1 MEDWDEGESSTPS
14 FASSA
19 PSSGFGRGN
28 PSGREGALSRW
39 RGRVVAAAVRIEP
52 MAQVVLEV
60 EGVVVLALVEGVV
73 DSALVVE
80 GVDLAPKEGLGVETV
95 AVALDQGVAA
105 VEARGASNVEKMATF
120 PESVPML
127 VGAGEGE
134 EEVVP
139 ASSVE
144 RKDTCPGSAPVQ
156 ALGEEVVLASSVEKR
171 ATCPGSAPVQGQEE
185 EAVLATSVEK
195 RATWPETVQ
204 VQVQEVVDL
213 VPKVEV
219 SGPRME
225 MPSLVVVDLA
235 VGADSVDQTTTT
247 TALLEAALVVGR
259 LVDLG
264 AAVEVEGL
272 EVVEE
277 DLEVAVVETTK
288 ERKEVVVVS
297 SVVKMATLQG
307 SAPTQKEVVVEEEG
321 HISREC
327 PNAEAQPLDPDRPAP
342 VTYVPP
348 PPPEGEEEIF
358 QTIAKGI
365 NFDKYDEIP
374 VEVTG
379 RECPR
384 HIGSF
389 DEAQLY
395 ETFRANVAKAK
406 YDRPTPV
413 QKYSIPIILNGRD
426 LMACAQTGS
435 GKTAAFLLPV
445 LTGMMQEGLT
455 GSQFSGVQEP
465 QAICVAPT
473 RELAIQIHCEARK
486 FSYGTMLRPCIAYGG
501 VSVMHHKSQ
510 IQRGCH
516 FLVATPG
523 RLLDFI
529 DKGVIS
535 IKKLK
540 YLILDE
546 ADRMLDMGFEPEIR
560 RLVETASWGM
570 PAKGERQTLMFS
582 ATFPEEIQKLAQD
595 FLEDYIFLTIGRV
608 GGANTDVEQSV
619 MESSQYDKREKLT
632 DILGNLGQE
641 RVLVFVETKRN
652 ADFLASY
659 LSQSGF
665 PTTSI
670 HGDRLQKERE
680 EALSDFRQ
688 GRAPVLVATSVAA
701 RGLDIPKVMVVINYD
716 LPSSIDEYVHR
727 IGRTGRVGNTGKAIS
742 FYDSD
747 KDASL
752 ARSLVKVLADAQQE
766 VPEWLE
772 EAAEGAIGT
781 NYGPAGGSFGSRDTR
796 KQFNGGG
803 ASCGMTTRKTGA
815 RYSKSLPPSLAWMP
829 GCFQGL
835 HGSGVLL

>member
-1 MEDWDEGESSTPS
+1 MEDWDEGGSSAPS
-14 FASSA
+14 FASA
-19 PSSGFGRGN
+19 PASSGFGRKGGFGGGGGGGGFG
-28 PSGREGALSRW
+28 SGGGGGGFGSGGGGGDSGGGFGGG
-39 RGRVVAAAVRIEP
+39 RG
-52 MAQVVLEV
+52 
-60 EGVVVLALVEGVV
+60 
-73 DSALVVE
+73 S
-80 GVDLAPKEGLGVETV
+80 
-95 AVALDQGVAA
+95 
-105 VEARGASNVEKMATF
+105 SNGGSGCFKC
-120 PESVPML
+120 
-127 VGAGEGE
+127 GE
-134 EEVVP
+134 
-139 ASSVE
+139 
-144 RKDTCPGSAPVQ
+144 D
-156 ALGEEVVLASSVEKR
+156 
-171 ATCPGSAPVQGQEE
+171 
-185 EAVLATSVEK
+185 
-195 RATWPETVQ
+195 
-204 VQVQEVVDL
+204 
-213 VPKVEV
+213 
-219 SGPRME
+219 
-225 MPSLVVVDLA
+225 
-235 VGADSVDQTTTT
+235 
-247 TALLEAALVVGR
+247 
-259 LVDLG
+259 
-264 AAVEVEGL
+264 
-272 EVVEE
+272 
-277 DLEVAVVETTK
+277 
-288 ERKEVVVVS
+288 
-297 SVVKMATLQG
+297 
-307 SAPTQKEVVVEEEG
+307 G
-321 HISREC
+321 HFSREC
-327 PNAEAQPLDPDRPAP
+327 PKGGGGGRGGGGGSRACFKCGEEGHMSRECPSAGGGGGSRACYKCGEEGHMARDCPSAGSGGGGGFGSRSGGFGATNGDAKPRSGGFGRGGGFGGGSNDDDDAPKGGFGRGGGFGGGGGGFGGGSGGDDEGKKGGGGCFKCGEDGHFARECPNSEGGGGGGGSKGCFRCGEEGHMAKDCTNPDTRPVDPDRPAP

-348 PPPEGEEEIF
+348 PPPDGEEEIF

-379 RECPR
+379 RECPS
-384 HIGSF
+384 HISSF
-389 DEAQLY
+389 DQAGLY

-413 QKYSIPIILNGRD
+413 QKYSIPIILGGRD

-445 LTGMMQEGLT
+445 LTGMMNEGLA
-455 GSQFSGVQEP
+455 GSQFSDIQEP

-473 RELAIQIHCEARK
+473 RELAIQIFSEARK

-560 RLVETASWGM
+560 RLVETGSWGM
-570 PAKGERQTLMFS
+570 PPKGQRKTLMFS

-608 GGANTDVEQSV
+608 GGANTDVEQTV

-680 EALSDFRQ
+680 EALMDFRT

-727 IGRTGRVGNTGKAIS
+727 IGRTGRVGNTGKAVS
-742 FYDSD
+742 FYDTD

-752 ARSLVKVLADAQQE
+752 ARSLVKVLADAQQN
-766 VPEWLE
+766 VPDWLE
-772 EAAEGAIGT
+772 DAAEGAIGT
-781 NYGPAGGSFGSRDTR
+781 NYGPAGGAFGSRDTR
-796 KQFNGGG
+796 RQYNGGSG
-803 ASCGMTTRKTGA
+803 GGGGMENGGSFASGGGGGGFSSSA
-815 RYSKSLPPSLAWMP
+815 PDEEEDW
-829 GCFQGL
+829 G
-835 HGSGVLL
+835 

>member
-19 PSSGFGRGN
+19 PSSGFGRGVGERKGIVVFSVRA
-28 PSGREGALSRW
+28 PAGRGREGALSRR
-39 RGRVVAAAVRIEP
+39 RGRVVAAAFRMEP

-60 EGVVVLALVEGVV
+60 EGVVVSALVEGVV

-80 GVDLAPKEGLGVETV
+80 GVDLAPKEDLGVETV
-95 AVALDQGVAA
+95 AVALVQGVAA
-105 VEARGASNVEKMATF
+105 VEAQGASNVEKMATF

-156 ALGEEVVLASSVEKR
+156 ALGEEAVLASSVEKR

-204 VQVQEVVDL
+204 VQVQEVNGDAK
-213 VPKVEV
+213 PR
-219 SGPRME
+219 SG
-225 MPSLVVVDLA
+225 
-235 VGADSVDQTTTT
+235 GF
-247 TALLEAALVVGR
+247 GR
-259 LVDLG
+259 GGGFGGSND
-264 AAVEVEGL
+264 
-272 EVVEE
+272 
-277 DLEVAVVETTK
+277 DDD
-288 ERKEVVVVS
+288 
-297 SVVKMATLQG
+297 
-307 SAPTQKEVVVEEEG
+307 SAPRGGFGRGKTGGGGCFKCGEDGHFARECPNSEGGGGGGGKKGCFKCGEEG

-803 ASCGMTTRKTGA
+803 ASCGMSNGGGGGGFSSSA
-815 RYSKSLPPSLAWMP
+815 QDDEEDW
-829 GCFQGL
+829 G
-835 HGSGVLL
+835 